1 MNKINITQCKINDFI
16 TNEAV
21 NTLRANFLSIGVTSA
36 AFTSFSRH
44 SGTTSV
50 SLHLAAA
57 LAAAGKRTL
66 FIEADLRTGDLA
78 SKLGVTDE
86 GAAGLSEYLCGK
98 ADFDSVVNETDSDR
112 LSVLFAGGA
121 VSNPSELL
129 TFDVY
134 EKLISRAKE
143 SFEYIIVD
151 TPPIGQVSDCA
162 VACRALD
169 GAILVINAKNNSF
182 KLERHAKAQI
192 EAVGSRLLGA
202 VLNRADYKD
211 KSEYYGKAYSRK
223 YGYKQR

>member
-16 TNEAV
+16 ANEAV
-21 NTLRANFLSIGVTSA
+21 NTLRANFLSLGVSSV
-36 AFTSFSRH
+36 AFTSFGRH

-50 SLHLAAA
+50 AFHLAAA

-66 FIEADLRTGDLA
+66 FIEADMRSGSLA
-78 SKLGVTDE
+78 STLAREDVKNI
-86 GAAGLSEYLCGK
+86 GLSEYLCGK
-98 ADFDSVVNETDSDR
+98 TDFKNVVNETDYDH
-112 LSVLFAGGA
+112 LSVIFAGSV

-129 TFDVY
+129 TFDTY
-134 EKLISRAKE
+134 EKLISSAKE
-143 SFEYIIVD
+143 EFECIIVD

-192 EAVGSRLLGA
+192 EAVGSKLLGA

-211 KSEYYGKAYSRK
+211 KSEYYGKAYSKK
-223 YGYKQR
+223 YGCKQH